1 MMGMTM
7 TQKILATHAG
17 KEVVKRGDLIVCQ
30 LDRILANDIT
40 APPAIEAFR
49 TIGKPVFDAK
59 KIVLVPDHFT
69 PNKDIK
75 SAENSKSI
83 REFSK

>member
-7 TQKILATHAG
+7 TQKYWQRMQ
-17 KEVVKRGDLIVCQ
+17 ERSRKRGDLIVCQ

-59 KIVLVPDHFT
+59 NRPCARSFY
-69 PNKDIK
+69 
-75 SAENSKSI
+75 AE
-83 REFSK
+83 

>member
-30 LDRILANDIT
+30 LDRI
-40 APPAIEAFR
+40 
-49 TIGKPVFDAK
+49 
-59 KIVLVPDHFT
+59 
-69 PNKDIK
+69 
-75 SAENSKSI
+75 
-83 REFSK
+83 